1 MQGTRPI
8 GPNGCC
14 GEGAPGGRLPVFQA
28 NQSAALWSEWES
40 VRRGGGGWGWHKASV
55 KA

>member
-8 GPNGCC
+8 GPHGCC
-14 GEGAPGGRLPVFQA
+14 GEGAPGGRLLVFQA
-28 NQSAALWSEWES
+28 NQSAALWPEWES
-40 VRRGGGGWGWHKASV
+40 VRRRLGRGWHKASV